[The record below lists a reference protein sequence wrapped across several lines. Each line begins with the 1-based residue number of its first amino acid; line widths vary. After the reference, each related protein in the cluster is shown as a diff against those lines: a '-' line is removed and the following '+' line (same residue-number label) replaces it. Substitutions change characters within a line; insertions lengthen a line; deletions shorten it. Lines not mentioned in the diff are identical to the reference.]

1 MQWDLDLFKE
11 TVRGLEHL
19 GYDSII
25 VEHLPNA
32 FTRWSFRPSVALNPT
47 LTAIMHDRVGSNH
60 VYYDLPHSNNLRL
73 TWEDFYDRFVL
84 SKTKRL
90 LKHIR
95 SLNETEN
102 SL

>member
-1 MQWDLDLFKE
+1 MQWDRDLFIE
-11 TVRGLEHL
+11 TVNGLEHL

-25 VEHLPNA
+25 VERYPKW
-32 FTRWSFRPSVALNPT
+32 FTRLSFRPSVALDASFT
-47 LTAIMHDRVGSNH
+47 KIMYDKIGNNH